1 MHMAHRRLALLA
13 GCYLL
18 LAAGCQ
24 QDKFAVPAPDEF
36 SRAQRE
42 RLGEVL
48 AKAIAADPATPLL
61 PEVPPY
67 DTSVYDFLQALYDQ
81 ATLRLHLDRKSP
93 SDNRWNQ
100 YRPWKVHV
108 LHDDTRIRAFCLPG
122 GALYLTTGLLRSID
136 SEYELYYIM
145 TFEAMLMHQGHLLRR
160 LAQEYNSLNLL
171 HLIEGRLAANDFPAE
186 VIAAELPLL
195 IFNADVIRDN
205 DEASTREICHTSL
218 FDPRGVV
225 ALMEKSSWKQAE
237 WLLTRP
243 SWSGRASSLA
253 TGVFTEGLSCGQTRA
268 LGMYEWKV
276 LSRLP

>member
-1 MHMAHRRLALLA
+1 MAFQRLALLA
-13 GCYLL
+13 GFHLL

-24 QDKFAVPAPDEF
+24 QEKFAVPAPDEF
-36 SRAQRE
+36 TRAQRE

-48 AKAIAADPATPLL
+48 AKAIASDPATLFL
-61 PEVPPY
+61 PDLPPY

-108 LHDDTRIRAFCLPG
+108 LHDDTRMRAFCLPG
-122 GALYLTTGLLRSID
+122 GALYLTTGLLRHIE

-171 HLIEGRLAANDFPAE
+171 HLIEGRLAANDLPAQ

-195 IFNADVIRDN
+195 IFNADVIREN
-205 DEASTREICHTSL
+205 DEATTREICRTSL
-218 FDPRGVV
+218 FDPTGVV
-225 ALMEKSSWKQAE
+225 ALIERAAWKQAE
-237 WLLTRP
+237 WLITRP
-243 SWSGRASSLA
+243 SWTGRAPSIADGL
-253 TGVFTEGLSCGQTRA
+253 FTEGLPCGQTRS
-268 LGMYEWKV
+268 LDMYEWKV